1 MTLHVDVSAEVTP
14 LAMAVLW
21 RPQRAPVVTAGRA
34 RALGVMTAATK
45 KDSVAAVATTPA
57 ASTADDTRAAQLA
70 AAAATPLA
78 ADVPTFQAAI
88 ARLQDYWASVG
99 CAVYLPHNTEVRTP
113 APSPAP
119 SSLACASQAHH
130 AP

>member
-1 MTLHVDVSAEVTP
+1 MAEVTP
-14 LAMAVLW
+14 LRTAVLW
-21 RPQRAPVVTAGRA
+21 RPQRAPAVTAGRA
-34 RALGVMTAATK
+34 RALGVMAAASK
-45 KDSVAAVATTPA
+45 KESVAAVATTPA
-57 ASTADDTRAAQLA
+57 ASTADDARAAQLA

-99 CAVYLPHNTEVRTP
+99 CAVYLPHNTEVPTP
-113 APSPAP
+113 ARLPPPMS
-119 SSLACASQAHH
+119 SSLTCASQAHR